1 MSPLRAAEPLLG
13 GRPGAHAAS
22 GPSPFRTAAA
32 LMCMLAAFGTAGIGI
47 LLHGPCMPGY
57 ELPGA
62 SARMCA
68 SPVANALTG
77 TEFPA
82 GPGRASGAPAALDPV
97 TGWFVE
103 LGFVLSAG
111 LGAGDMM
118 AFLLVINTI
127 AVAAMAL
134 GAAVL
139 MRRLAWLPV
148 ACISPAIIFSM
159 GQSLDPVG
167 VACLVW
173 ALVLLNP
180 TVAGPHSNAGAG
192 VLFAIAALINPLGIL
207 ALLTVMVLLWR
218 AGQRSDLLS
227 IGGAALIAAGLVLA
241 VDGLIFYRLSVW
253 WQEPID
259 RGSLVSLLAYGE
271 GADPQLLA
279 GVSLAACAVGV
290 IAALAF
296 ITRRPRPNLYAALTM
311 VLGLAVVTLPSAPI
325 THALWLLPAAALAI
339 RRLWI
344 FIAWALA
351 EAALVIAVNLSDITA
366 FDASTGLSPAWL
378 LIFTCLRLAAVVAV
392 ITAAALE
399 LDRSPQPAPEP
410 EASPASG
417 TEAGAAGREATA
429 SGTGAGASA
438 GEAGVKALD

>member
-1 MSPLRAAEPLLG
+1 MPGVTPLRAAEPLLG

-22 GPSPFRTAAA
+22 GPSPFRTTAA

-47 LLHGPCMPGY
+47 LLHGACMPGY

-82 GPGRASGAPAALDPV
+82 GPGRATGAPAALDPV

-103 LGFVLSAG
+103 LGFMLSAG

-127 AVAAMAL
+127 AIAAMAL
-134 GAAVL
+134 GVAVL
-139 MRRLAWLPV
+139 MRTLAWLPV

-192 VLFAIAALINPLGIL
+192 VLFAVAALINPLGIL

-227 IGGAALIAAGLVLA
+227 IGGAALIAVGLVLA
-241 VDGLIFYRLSVW
+241 IDGLIFHRLSVW
-253 WQEPID
+253 WQQPID
-259 RGSLVSLLAYGE
+259 RGSFVSLLAYGE

-279 GVSLAACAVGV
+279 GVSLGACAVGV

-366 FDASTGLSPAWL
+366 LDASAGLSPAWL

-399 LDRSPQPAPEP
+399 LDRSPQPAPES
-410 EASPASG
+410 EVSPASG
-417 TEAGAAGREATA
+417 TATTA
-429 SGTGAGASA
+429 SGTEAGASA
-438 GEAGVKALD
+438 GEAGANTLE

>member
-1 MSPLRAAEPLLG
+1 
-13 GRPGAHAAS
+13 
-22 GPSPFRTAAA
+22 
-32 LMCMLAAFGTAGIGI
+32 MCMLAAFGTAGIGI
-47 LLHGPCMPGY
+47 LLHGACMPGY

-103 LGFVLSAG
+103 LGFMLSAG

-118 AFLLVINTI
+118 ALLLVINTI

-148 ACISPAIIFSM
+148 ACISPAVIFSM

-167 VACLVW
+167 IACLVW

-227 IGGAALIAAGLVLA
+227 IGGAALIAVGLVLA
-241 VDGLIFYRLSVW
+241 IDGLIFHRLSVW
-253 WQEPID
+253 WQQPID

-279 GVSLAACAVGV
+279 GVSLAACAIGV

-417 TEAGAAGREATA
+417 TATTA
-429 SGTGAGASA
+429 SGTEAGASA
-438 GEAGVKALD
+438 GGAGANTLE